1 VSARP
6 DGCALEIGDE
16 PAQCGN
22 KPSRQRADFRGFE
35 AVMVRRSG
43 MPTSRP
49 QIAFLAAAL
58 VLLVLPI
65 LVMLGLSALGVA
77 MHFGMMSQMERMM
90 NGEASAVFLV
100 LFIAWVLI
108 VLAVVFA
115 LVSRLVRAT
124 RSRET
129 WVTRGK
135 GGTE

>member
-1 VSARP
+1 
-6 DGCALEIGDE
+6 
-16 PAQCGN
+16 
-22 KPSRQRADFRGFE
+22 
-35 AVMVRRSG
+35 

-65 LVMLGLSALGVA
+65 LVMLGLSAFGVA
-77 MHFGMMSQMERMM
+77 MHFGMMSQMEGMM
-90 NGEASAVFLV
+90 NGEASAAFLV

-124 RSRET
+124 RS
-129 WVTRGK
+129 
-135 GGTE
+135 